1 MKAQGKD
8 TLSSLVTA
16 LCADYKRRAEI
27 MADRSK
33 ERRLRM
39 ECRYVN
45 MRIFEAAAEVA
56 GTALANLFIDEIGRA
71 VGYASSEAVILS
83 ESTYKD
89 YKRRIRIGIA
99 KKLHLI

>member
-1 MKAQGKD
+1 MKAVCKD
-8 TLSSLVTA
+8 TLSALVTA
-16 LCADYKRRAEI
+16 LCADYKRRANI
-27 MADRSK
+27 INDRSL

-39 ECRYVN
+39 ECRYIN
-45 MRIFEAAAEVA
+45 MRIFEAAAEVS
-56 GTALANLFIDEIGRA
+56 GTALASIFIDEIGRS

-99 KKLHLI
+99 KRLHLI

>member
-1 MKAQGKD
+1 MKVVCKD
-8 TLSSLVTA
+8 TLSALVTA
-16 LCADYKRRAEI
+16 LCADYNRRAEI
-27 MADRSK
+27 INDRSR

-39 ECRYVN
+39 ECRYIN

-56 GTALANLFIDEIGRA
+56 GTALSNIFIDEIGRS